1 MNEGDIIYYE
11 SARCLHGR
19 MQVVVFVENDTIIIL
34 LINNN
39 NNNKPLEGEFYVNL
53 FAHYRPVGDPEW
65 FLKENPEETPIPVSD
80 LGECQSNG
88 SVVSCT
94 GDIHAPFLSPKLDTL
109 RGPND
114 LFDFWWKHNPNN
126 KNNNVQEEL

>member
-1 MNEGDIIYYE
+1 MKVILFIMKVRDV
-11 SARCLHGR
+11 CT
-19 MQVVVFVENDTIIIL
+19 VVCRLLLLDTIIIL
-34 LINNN
+34 LINNNN

-114 LFDFWWKHNPNN
+114 LFKFWERFGPEQVEDSSSVLK
-126 KNNNVQEEL
+126 EEL